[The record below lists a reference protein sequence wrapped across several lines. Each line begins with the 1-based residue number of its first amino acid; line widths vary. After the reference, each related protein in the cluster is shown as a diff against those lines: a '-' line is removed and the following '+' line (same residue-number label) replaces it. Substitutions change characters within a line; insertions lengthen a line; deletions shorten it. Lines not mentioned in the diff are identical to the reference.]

1 MRFSTFSEPSFSEGP
16 LSEISAAA
24 HKIPD
29 QEMKA
34 LETNGTLTR
43 HQFHPE
49 WNYTLNPT
57 QHDTPDAS

>member
-1 MRFSTFSEPSFSEGP
+1 MGV
-16 LSEISAAA
+16 
-24 HKIPD
+24 KVPD

-49 WNYTLNPT
+49 WNYTLNPIEKEPPET
-57 QHDTPDAS
+57 H